1 LRRRTTTAAR
11 IAADARGV
19 GEGFS
24 LVRYGLRRTL
34 VRLGLPSRTATVTLR
49 GVRYLVRVGG
59 AELGA
64 YLEVNLERAYEQLPG
79 FATGPGEV
87 VLDVGANVGLFT
99 LRQALHGAHVYA
111 FEPDPDAFSR
121 LQRNVA
127 ANRTPGRVD
136 LFHRALG
143 ERPGRATLARSHGT
157 VLTRVL
163 PDARG
168 EVDVV
173 TLDQVVGD
181 LGLPAIDLLKL
192 DVEGDEANILRGGA
206 RALAVT
212 RRVVMEYHGPE
223 LLDQATA
230 VLAGAGFTRLGSRP
244 PYAYFA
250 RDGRH
255 G

>member
-1 LRRRTTTAAR
+1 MLAR
-11 IAADARGV
+11 IATDARGV
-19 GEGFS
+19 GEVFS
-24 LVRYGLRRTL
+24 LVRYCVRRAL
-34 VRLGLPSRTATVTLR
+34 ARLGWPSDTATVTLR

-64 YLEVNLERAYEQLPG
+64 YLEINLDRAYERHPG

-99 LRQALHGAHVYA
+99 LRQALRGARVYA
-111 FEPDPDAFSR
+111 FEPDPEAFRR
-121 LQRNVA
+121 LQGNVE

-136 LFHRALG
+136 VFRRALG
-143 ERPGRATLARSHGT
+143 ARPGHATLARSRET

-163 PDARG
+163 HDAHG

-173 TLDQVVGD
+173 TLDQVVD
-181 LGLPAIDLLKL
+181 ELGLPVIDLLKL
-192 DVEGDEANILRGGA
+192 DVEGDEANILGGGA

-212 RRVVMEYHGPE
+212 RRVVMECHGPE
-223 LLDQATA
+223 LLDQVTGVLTA
-230 VLAGAGFTRLGSRP
+230 AGFTRLGSKP

-250 RDGRH
+250 RDVVP
-255 G
+255 